1 MKFELRGMGRD
12 WVKRELYWNPVYV
25 WICTVGWGSGLNPTV
40 VLLSFE
46 LRALEVFFWWEEKFV
61 GFLNFSGRMGIR

>member
-46 LRALEVFFWWEEKFV
+46 LRALEVFF
-61 GFLNFSGRMGIR
+61 